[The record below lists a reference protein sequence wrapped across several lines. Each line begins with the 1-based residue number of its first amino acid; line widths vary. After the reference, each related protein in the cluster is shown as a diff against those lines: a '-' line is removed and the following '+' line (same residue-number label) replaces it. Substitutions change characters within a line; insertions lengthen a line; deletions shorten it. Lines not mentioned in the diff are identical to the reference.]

1 MSPAGAS
8 ANVSATPSEREIL
21 ATVDA
26 LAERTV
32 EPFSDEAKAPL
43 LQLSKMLM
51 SADLAT
57 QQPQLRVLGFWLR
70 GAALQRLQRDAA
82 CSDSEVRVARGLAYH
97 LPPTNVDTLFAYSWA
112 VSTLLGNC
120 NVTRLPSTTN
130 ETTSWLLDR
139 IHEALDITNQHS
151 RHLFCHFDHSST
163 LSAELSARADLRV
176 VWGGD
181 AKVLDVSR
189 LPTRPDGLTLGF
201 ADRKSIAIIGTD
213 AYSVLDDAARDELAS
228 RLCND
233 MYWFDQMACSSP
245 RLLVWLGE
253 PRDNDREDFL
263 SRVADKAKSGGH
275 DVPLAQDIEKF
286 VLSNALLASDGAS
299 RATRHSAL
307 LTTADVPLDRTTLD
321 TVQGAGFM
329 MNASANQLSELK
341 VLARRELQTIAT
353 FGLTIERKRE
363 LASLLGARGGCRIVP
378 IGEALNFS
386 TVWDG
391 VDLIAHF
398 SRFIAIS

>member
-181 AKVLDVSR
+181 AKV
-189 LPTRPDGLTLGF
+189 
-201 ADRKSIAIIGTD
+201 
-213 AYSVLDDAARDELAS
+213 
-228 RLCND
+228 
-233 MYWFDQMACSSP
+233 
-245 RLLVWLGE
+245 
-253 PRDNDREDFL
+253 
-263 SRVADKAKSGGH
+263 VADKAKSGGH